1 MFCAQ
6 ESTSEGIRD
15 VLRNQALKVQKEK
28 KLMDGLKS
36 NMSPQLQCRRLKNSK
51 QSYKCH
57 WELDICSWSQ
67 VKSTKPVLQPF
78 FFHWREECFPFWGA
92 YWLEIFWH
100 RLLPLSPPWHET
112 TMSLL
117 VPQHQF
123 SFCALSWLSLRN
135 MTVWGAESDILLVL
149 NPQTLHS

>member
-57 WELDICSWSQ
+57 
-67 VKSTKPVLQPF
+67 
-78 FFHWREECFPFWGA
+78 
-92 YWLEIFWH
+92 
-100 RLLPLSPPWHET
+100 
-112 TMSLL
+112 
-117 VPQHQF
+117 
-123 SFCALSWLSLRN
+123 
-135 MTVWGAESDILLVL
+135 
-149 NPQTLHS
+149 